1 MSQENVAE
9 VDDPPR
15 RCYKRLMRGV
25 RVVVVAVAL
34 AVLPTSG
41 GGAVAANA
49 KPARETQ
56 PTLRL
61 VPDCETFADWDPPS
75 NSVRVLL
82 SGFPPNTQFHG
93 MLVTADGAGVS
104 GNFRTD
110 ANGTFDSLRDAGA
123 LGSYIP
129 GTWTATIV
137 WAGGTLTSSLYVDCS
152 KPATKQDCNKGG
164 WRRYG
169 FENQGQCVRLVRHG
183 PK

>member
-15 RCYKRLMRGV
+15 RCYKCLMRGV

-34 AVLPTSG
+34 AMLPTSA

-49 KPARETQ
+49 KPASETQ

-61 VPDCETFADWDPPS
+61 VPDCETFADWDPPA

-82 SGFPPNTQFHG
+82 SGFPPNIPFQGT
-93 MLVTADGAGVS
+93 LITADGAGV
-104 GNFRTD
+104 GPVNLRTD
-110 ANGTFDSLRDAGA
+110 ANGAFDSLSIGST
-123 LGSYIP
+123 GSYVP

-169 FENQGQCVRLVRHG
+169 FKNQGQCIRAVRHG
-183 PK
+183 S